1 MEERYYW
8 NDLLDEMR
16 RVLIRA
22 EDGIQKKYAAQKPG
36 LQTDI
41 WIEQM
46 TFGTPAAG
54 AAPTA
59 ADAAAAPAAAS
70 TAPAENTITLLM
82 RAVDLTSVD
91 TAANNE
97 VVYAVERELKAAQ
110 VFDPK
115 TVQSSAQISAVDAS
129 GTFSFSFTVAPQNQ
143 LKL

>member
-1 MEERYYW
+1 MEERHYW

-16 RVLIRA
+16 RGLIRA

-36 LQTDI
+36 LLTDI

-46 TFGTPAAG
+46 TLGTPA
-54 AAPTA
+54 
-59 ADAAAAPAAAS
+59 AAAAPADSGATAS
-70 TAPAENTITLLM
+70 TAPVANAITLLM

-97 VVYAVERELKAAQ
+97 VVYAVEREFKAAP

-129 GTFSFSFTVAPQNQ
+129 GTFSFSFTVAPQNP